1 MRILKLSLLT
11 ADIDATANFYQNILG
26 LSLIEK
32 NKNSASFQAGSS
44 VLRFI
49 SVKDIHPIYHFA
61 FNIPCNQIEQALQW
75 AKGKVEI
82 IPETDN
88 NIIADFKNWNARAF
102 YFYDNNRNIVEF
114 IARFDLNNDSNQP
127 FTGPSIASV
136 SEAGIPVNDVQQAC
150 NELKIK
156 YRLDYFTKQPPL
168 NGFAAVGDDEGLL
181 IMVDINRN
189 WYPTQHPSSA
199 FYLQMEGLVKNN
211 KIEITWHQ

>member
-26 LSLIEK
+26 LSLIEM
-32 NKNSASFQAGSS
+32 NKNSVTFQAGSS

-88 NIIADFKNWNARAF
+88 NIIDDFKNWNARAF
-102 YFYDNNRNIVEF
+102 YFYDKNRN
-114 IARFDLNNDSNQP
+114 
-127 FTGPSIASV
+127 TG
-136 SEAGIPVNDVQQAC
+136 
-150 NELKIK
+150 K
-156 YRLDYFTKQPPL
+156 
-168 NGFAAVGDDEGLL
+168 
-181 IMVDINRN
+181 
-189 WYPTQHPSSA
+189 
-199 FYLQMEGLVKNN
+199 
-211 KIEITWHQ
+211 